1 MGYSIKVLKNEEYD
15 RLPFEFTKQ
24 SFAVTSP
31 DKKNIFVRHTNL
43 HDFNKMLVS
52 HELDHLVEEVPTDEG
67 PQGERYFLSG
77 LLSGLGKIGS
87 SIFGG
92 LLGGGAG
99 AGGGLM
105 SNLIGGIGKQ
115 AINSMMPNNPL
126 AQFAGSLIPG
136 GGGSGGSGG
145 GFTKNF
151 LSPQQLQYQNSMNGI
166 GGGSRGGSMFGNLF
180 GGLTKGLGGIMGLFG
195 KPQTQ
200 LGTGL
205 LGVGLA
211 KQFPKVPALPESVN
225 PIRQRANAGGGPLAQ
240 LASSN
245 VSGILNQQFN
255 PLTEPELTAATA
267 NLDKSRMQDIKRLE
281 DMYASVRPGTDYTTD
296 TTYKQDLGEIE
307 GNYAQAKANTVADR
321 TRSAQELFRNN
332 QSRAVQ
338 QAMGIDNE
346 QMAQLM
352 DIAQLDISQIMAQ
365 LNIDYA
371 AALNFKQVFQ
381 ELGGNLL
388 LSGMDS
394 QPNPFAGFNV
404 GG

>member
-1 MGYSIKVLKNEEYD
+1 MGYSIKVLKNEDYD
-15 RLPFEFTKQ
+15 RLPFEFTRQ

-105 SNLIGGIGKQ
+105 SNLIGGLGKQ
-115 AINSMMPNNPL
+115 AVNAIAPNNPL

-136 GGGSGGSGG
+136 GGGSSGGSNSG
-145 GFTKNF
+145 NRY

-166 GGGSRGGSMFGNLF
+166 GGGSGSGMFGNLL

-200 LGTGL
+200 LGTGML
-205 LGVGLA
+205 AGGLMYPQP
-211 KQFPKVPALPESVN
+211 KFPNFSNVQSVQN
-225 PIRQRANAGGGPLAQ
+225 FKNTANAGGNPLMKQAEGVISGNLNKEFQPLSQPEIDAALRQ
-240 LASSN
+240 LDKEQMYKEEYTRNIYRGLGRSPDP
-245 VSGILNQQFN
+245 IEDRQFN
-255 PLTEPELTAATA
+255 
-267 NLDKSRMQDIKRLE
+267 N
-281 DMYASVRPGTDYTTD
+281 
-296 TTYKQDLGEIE
+296 
-307 GNYAQAKANTVADR
+307 
-321 TRSAQELFRNN
+321 
-332 QSRAVQ
+332 
-338 QAMGIDNE
+338 
-346 QMAQLM
+346 
-352 DIAQLDISQIMAQ
+352 DISQVQQEYAQRKADTLANLTRQSENYFNQNQQANLSQARGLGQEQINLIAEVAQMDISEIMAKFGVDESRAQ
-365 LNIDYA
+365 YIKNVL
-371 AALNFKQVFQ
+371 V
-381 ELGGNLL
+381 ELGGNLT
-388 LSGMDS
+388 LSGMNS
-394 QPNPFAGFNV
+394 QPFFGFNA
-404 GG
+404 GGQ